1 VVDLMVTAMNTKRL
15 GQVDLVLEV
24 AGPSGKPVD
33 RSRLD
38 LDDAAAISVHE
49 SQALLDN
56 REKSDAAA
64 AALGLIDLLGADC
77 RRLMDGGALVLLA
90 HLNVE
95 SQEAMGDLRVKLE
108 AEHRKAEQ
116 VSLEQQAV
124 HERVSALERE
134 GPAGT
139 EGDAGHD
146 EVSDTLNEGI
156 AELARLR
163 KKQKALSTSSASILE
178 AYRGVCYDHAKT
190 WGKGP
195 DGKDLDVTVAVRD
208 WELLAEMMDPL
219 LFKDNAA
226 SVDGQHQARV
236 DAWYDHHR
244 AYYHSGSGG
253 HYVHWLLYHC
263 QDFCDYLRE
272 TRFDTLFRLSAF
284 SAQRSEHLNKQVKSQ
299 LVHLCAWISD
309 NLRAGHVHAFDQ
321 LMLDR
326 QRLILHCTDSIP
338 LKRRA
343 RKPAAGQPPAKRRRP
358 AFAAI
363 TFDSGDD
370 LHSSTGTPVQST
382 LGDDDAASASD
393 DDDDLPNTDVCNAKA
408 KAGRSSS

>member
-1 VVDLMVTAMNTKRL
+1 MVTAMNTKRL

-90 HLNVE
+90 HLNAE

-139 EGDAGHD
+139 EGDAGYD

-163 KKQKALSTSSASILE
+163 
-178 AYRGVCYDHAKT
+178 
-190 WGKGP
+190 
-195 DGKDLDVTVAVRD
+195 
-208 WELLAEMMDPL
+208 
-219 LFKDNAA
+219 
-226 SVDGQHQARV
+226 
-236 DAWYDHHR
+236 
-244 AYYHSGSGG
+244 
-253 HYVHWLLYHC
+253 
-263 QDFCDYLRE
+263 
-272 TRFDTLFRLSAF
+272 
-284 SAQRSEHLNKQVKSQ
+284 
-299 LVHLCAWISD
+299 
-309 NLRAGHVHAFDQ
+309 
-321 LMLDR
+321 
-326 QRLILHCTDSIP
+326 
-338 LKRRA
+338 
-343 RKPAAGQPPAKRRRP
+343 
-358 AFAAI
+358 
-363 TFDSGDD
+363 
-370 LHSSTGTPVQST
+370 
-382 LGDDDAASASD
+382 
-393 DDDDLPNTDVCNAKA
+393 
-408 KAGRSSS
+408 